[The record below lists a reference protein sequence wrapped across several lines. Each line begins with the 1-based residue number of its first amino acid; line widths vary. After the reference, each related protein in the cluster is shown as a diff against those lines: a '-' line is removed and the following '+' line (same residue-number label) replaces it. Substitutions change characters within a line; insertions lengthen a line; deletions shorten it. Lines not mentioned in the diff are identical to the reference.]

1 MQTTELT
8 DCPEI
13 YILRMLAG
21 VRTPGIPT
29 FGRDQGWKAGF
40 GYLVSGWAPWSTQDP
55 LSNKQ
60 KQIQMLL
67 SGGVAHTYYPST

>member
-8 DCPEI
+8 DRCEI

-21 VRTPGIPT
+21 VRTTGIPT
-29 FGRDQGWKAGF
+29 FGKGQGSKAGF
-40 GYLVSGWAPWSTQDP
+40 GYLVSGWASWATQDP
-55 LSNKQ
+55 LSSKQ
-60 KQIQMLL
+60 KQFRMLL